1 MLAQKIAVVT
11 GANRGLGLEVA
22 RRLGAE
28 QCQVVMVGRQAGA
41 IETAAAVLE
50 AQDGHAYQPFVA
62 DVTQAQDVA
71 RLAAFVK
78 GRYGHVHILVNNA
91 GVFLEPHDFSDPSSG
106 SALTVAPELLAATLA
121 TNTVAPLRL
130 IQAMVPLMRP
140 TGWGRIVN
148 VSSGMGQLS
157 EMGGQWPGY
166 RASKTALNALT
177 RILAAELRGSGIKV
191 NSVCPGWCQ
200 TDMGGG
206 DALRSAE
213 EGAASICWAALLPD
227 DGPSGGFFRDGK
239 ALDW

>member
-22 RRLGAE
+22 RRLAQE
-28 QCQVVMVGRQAGA
+28 RCQVVMVGRQVGA

-50 AQDGHAYQPFVA
+50 AQEGVACQPFAA
-62 DVTQAQDVA
+62 DVTQAADVA

-78 GRYGHVHILVNNA
+78 ERYGHAHILVNNA
-91 GVFLEPHDFSDPSSG
+91 GVFLEPHDFANPESG
-106 SALTVAPELLAATLA
+106 SALTVAPELVAATLA

-148 VSSGMGQLS
+148 VSSGMGRLS
-157 EMGGQWPGY
+157 DMGGYWPGY

-177 RILAAELRGSGIKV
+177 RVLAVELQGTGIKV

-200 TDMGGG
+200 TDMGGE
-206 DALRSAE
+206 DAQRSAAD
-213 EGAASICWAALLPD
+213 GAASICWAALLPD
-227 DGPSGGFFRDGK
+227 DGPSGGFFRDGQP
-239 ALDW
+239 LDW